1 MNTLVLPDRRGGLRK
16 NLAAVN
22 WWLVIFLSL
31 LAATGVA
38 TLYSVADGSWTPWAL
53 NHIMRYALGLM
64 ILMIAAFIPLRFW
77 LSMSYPAYFF
87 SLGLLALVPVIGE
100 INMGAQRWIVIGGFQ
115 LQPSEI
121 MKVALVMAL
130 ARYYHGLDFKRVS
143 NPIYLVIPLAMISL
157 PVALVFLQPDL
168 GTAILLGL
176 SGIVVILLAGLS
188 WRIVVVGA
196 ILGLMGV
203 VTVIQLDLIKPYQ
216 IERIT
221 SFTNPEADPLGAGYH
236 LAQSKIAIGSGGVT
250 GKGYMN
256 GTQSQLDFLP
266 EMHTD
271 FIFTIF
277 GEEFGFFGTIALLGL
292 YLVVF
297 LIGTNIAMKAKSHYG
312 RLVTMGICI
321 TFISYVL
328 INTGMVMGL
337 APVVGV
343 PLPLVSYGGTVM
355 LTMMAAFGLVMST
368 WINRDQDTLRT
379 SMSYYGRIN

>member
-38 TLYSVADGSWTPWAL
+38 TLYSVADGSWTPWAA
-53 NHIMRYALGLM
+53 NHIMRYALGLV

-77 LSMSYPAYFF
+77 LSLSYPAYFF
-87 SLGLLALVPVIGE
+87 SLGLLALVPFIGE
-100 INMGAQRWIVIGGFQ
+100 VNMGAQRWIVIGGFQ

-121 MKVALVMAL
+121 MKIALVMGL

-143 NPIYLVIPLAMISL
+143 NPFYLIIPLAMIGL
-157 PVALVFLQPDL
+157 PVGLVFLQPDL

-176 SGIVVILLAGLS
+176 SGVVVILLAGLS
-188 WRIVVVGA
+188 WRIVIVGA

-203 VTVIQLDLIKPYQ
+203 VTVIQMDLIKPYQ

-221 SFTNPEADPLGAGYH
+221 SFTNPDADPLGAGYH

-277 GEEFGFFGTIALLGL
+277 GEEFGFFGTVALLGL
-292 YLVVF
+292 YLAVF